1 MGEKTHT
8 SESREIGKENERVD
22 LRKHRKRITTLEEK
36 RYILEMRNKYKEE
49 DLKQKMKRITKE
61 MFGDDYVR

>member
-1 MGEKTHT
+1 MGKETHT
-8 SESREIGKENERVD
+8 SESRKIGKENERVD

-61 MFGDDYVR
+61 IFGDDYAR